1 MKQMNVNERI
11 KKRVEM
17 KKTCVDERDMDEDI
31 NVDEWDEYD
40 EIYINFEREEL
51 CVMIYHL

>member
-31 NVDEWDEYD
+31 NVDE
-40 EIYINFEREEL
+40 
-51 CVMIYHL
+51 